1 MSVFLLD
8 EELWLPDPYLGDE
21 DGLVAVGG
29 AIVQSTPA
37 QFELPFPAI
46 LAITSFTLRVS
57 LRLQVLD
64 APSKCS
70 VSWDFLPRLIFFHF
84 YPCFSAINNVKK

>member
-8 EELWLPDPYLGDE
+8 EELWLPDPYLGDK
-21 DGLVAVGG
+21 DGLVAVGDTLS
-29 AIVQSTPA
+29 V
-37 QFELPFPAI
+37 
-46 LAITSFTLRVS
+46 TLRVS

-64 APSKCS
+64 APIKCS

>member
-1 MSVFLLD
+1 MAVFQLD
-8 EELWLPDPYLGDE
+8 DGLCFPNPYLGDE
-21 DGLVAVGG
+21 DGLVAVGDTLS
-29 AIVQSTPA
+29 V
-37 QFELPFPAI
+37 
-46 LAITSFTLRVS
+46 TLRVS

>member
-1 MSVFLLD
+1 MAVFQLD
-8 EELWLPDPYLGDE
+8 DGLWLPDPRLGDE

-37 QFELPFPAI
+37 QFELP
-46 LAITSFTLRVS
+46 LSVTLRVS